1 MRWSREWREQV
12 DCPESPTHKI
22 FYIGRSILNIVG
34 LTAIVSSAGSSASSS
49 ASSASSSALSLL
61 SPVGL
66 GVGGVFVAAALIL
79 LLAYFDILTATDDAD
94 ASLRR
99 TLIATIIP
107 LAAAFAAV
115 IAFHTLMVL

>member
-1 MRWSREWREQV
+1 MGWSREWRGQPPLRLPV
-12 DCPESPTHKI
+12 HKV
-22 FYIGRSILNIVG
+22 FYIGRSIVITVG

-49 ASSASSSALSLL
+49 ASSASSSVLSLL

-79 LLAYFDILTATDDAD
+79 LLAYFDILNATDDAD
-94 ASLRR
+94 ASLLQ
-99 TLIATIIP
+99 TLIATTIP

-115 IAFHTLMVL
+115 IIFHTLRVL